1 MRARLKVAED
11 MPPENLCCDASKAC
25 AAKNAGKVLEIHGP
39 MFTAPWTCGSCGAEG
54 GATNYRVVGQ
64 DFQYVGVEPIDIE
77 EGA

>member
-1 MRARLKVAED
+1 MRARLKAPED

-39 MFTAPWTCGSCGAEG
+39 VFTAPWTCGGGCAEG
-54 GATNYRVVGQ
+54 VATNYCVIGQ
-64 DFQYVGVEPIDIE
+64 DFQYVGMESIDIE